1 MGQIVGYKVARLW
14 TNALTP
20 QHPTQ
25 ANYEFFQ
32 QDYGYDVCPNPTG
45 GASFSDAMENLKYGT
60 TPAACY
66 TNSNSIMVSV
76 HQTKAGISQMGVDM
90 ANAYLSSGIKRM
102 QDLGM
107 RPDDSPPSPPLP
119 PPSPP
124 PPPPSPATCNS
135 SPPSSTF
142 SLSLASTNTTADPIF
157 GSLTT
162 FCFKVHAAGCGGASA
177 ASPCCDMGLDSF
189 QIQAGRANRDLDPS
203 EKVCVCVCMRFTASS
218 DAPRVSFSGYC

>member
-107 RPDDSPPSPPLP
+107 RPDDSPPSTTPGPVDSGMTKKSVNKIPGGWLKTHTGFCLRPLLR
-119 PPSPP
+119 
-124 PPPPSPATCNS
+124 N
-135 SPPSSTF
+135 
-142 SLSLASTNTTADPIF
+142 N
-157 GSLTT
+157 
-162 FCFKVHAAGCGGASA
+162 
-177 ASPCCDMGLDSF
+177 
-189 QIQAGRANRDLDPS
+189 
-203 EKVCVCVCMRFTASS
+203 
-218 DAPRVSFSGYC
+218 